1 MPWLLFLLLN
11 MPRELETY
19 TASGNLRQ
27 GPVAAGTPASALTQ
41 PWDALG
47 DVGKSIQFTAAQAT
61 QIQEQRLREDNTA
74 FVTDAA
80 TQLKADL
87 IKWERDPA
95 NQGRE
100 DMGQAYREYADKQ
113 LAEYLKKAPNAR
125 AGEAFKRAITPSILV
140 DWENNLK
147 RGEAIRFENF
157 KVGQIK
163 SATIE
168 NEAYQGRVLT
178 DPEAAGGLRSQ
189 ALVQQ
194 LAAIEYT
201 YGKIAPANAAEMQEA
216 AVINAVDGVM
226 ESDFTLAREM
236 LNEHLV
242 VSPEARR
249 VKMKQ
254 IDVAEANAK
263 ETGTFNAVELVKN
276 SIRFGYEKLKPVP
289 QPDPAL
295 LGTLPKNMAAKITH
309 DVAVANG
316 TISKYSEFKSWNWKD
331 QQKAISAIDIENDP
345 VAGEVKD
352 NLKKLLSESQEQQTK
367 NPAGWQ
373 LTNDPEFAKMDER
386 INALP
391 VERRTGQRMIEL
403 NRMIALQG
411 PPPDGTTPEQSRRY
425 LNLPTGL
432 QNVLSLDAAK
442 QRSQSM
448 NNVPPNQLTKAV
460 ADFDAEFPDPKLA
473 AMAWNDMQNLPEG
486 EGKLKMGIR
495 VASAINDI
503 QVRNNFLG
511 VMSNK
516 DVLKTEDKQSKFT
529 EEMEGR
535 EQYTRFISGWLGDG
549 NQRSNE
555 LAEFRD
561 SVTRY
566 AMHISASENLKTGAA
581 VDKAIARVITDNYG
595 MMSINGSDVPVYRF
609 PKGGR
614 PLSDADIAYM
624 QVGISDLLDT
634 LSPSTVSTDPFHFP
648 LAPRLPGDQS
658 EAYRYLNKAIKQTG
672 TVAVEADGKSASVY
686 IKGEGENDFPF
697 QARNKQG
704 EPLLFDFEGAITR
717 GKIITNENQT
727 MWSGTLQ
734 QKEMIQEKR
743 KRESYRRLG
752 INPDTG
758 RKY

>member
-1 MPWLLFLLLN
+1 
-11 MPRELETY
+11 
-19 TASGNLRQ
+19 
-27 GPVAAGTPASALTQ
+27 
-41 PWDALG
+41 
-47 DVGKSIQFTAAQAT
+47 
-61 QIQEQRLREDNTA
+61 
-74 FVTDAA
+74 
-80 TQLKADL
+80 
-87 IKWERDPA
+87 
-95 NQGRE
+95 
-100 DMGQAYREYADKQ
+100 
-113 LAEYLKKAPNAR
+113 
-125 AGEAFKRAITPSILV
+125 
-140 DWENNLK
+140 
-147 RGEAIRFENF
+147 
-157 KVGQIK
+157 
-163 SATIE
+163 
-168 NEAYQGRVLT
+168 
-178 DPEAAGGLRSQ
+178 
-189 ALVQQ
+189 
-194 LAAIEYT
+194 
-201 YGKIAPANAAEMQEA
+201 
-216 AVINAVDGVM
+216 
-226 ESDFTLAREM
+226 
-236 LNEHLV
+236 
-242 VSPEARR
+242 
-249 VKMKQ
+249 
-254 IDVAEANAK
+254 
-263 ETGTFNAVELVKN
+263 
-276 SIRFGYEKLKPVP
+276 
-289 QPDPAL
+289 
-295 LGTLPKNMAAKITH
+295 
-309 DVAVANG
+309 
-316 TISKYSEFKSWNWKD
+316 
-331 QQKAISAIDIENDP
+331 
-345 VAGEVKD
+345 
-352 NLKKLLSESQEQQTK
+352 
-367 NPAGWQ
+367 
-373 LTNDPEFAKMDER
+373 
-386 INALP
+386 
-391 VERRTGQRMIEL
+391 
-403 NRMIALQG
+403 
-411 PPPDGTTPEQSRRY
+411 
-425 LNLPTGL
+425 
-432 QNVLSLDAAK
+432 
-442 QRSQSM
+442 
-448 NNVPPNQLTKAV
+448 
-460 ADFDAEFPDPKLA
+460 
-473 AMAWNDMQNLPEG
+473 MQNLPEG

-672 TVAVEADGKSASVY
+672 TVAVEADGKSASIY

-734 QKEMIQEKR
+734 QKQMLQEKR